1 MKNLITIF
9 VLFLSIGITNAQG
22 PKPTL
27 DETVN
32 YINEIISDSKGMYY
46 KSGDDYYATIIEQ
59 IFTKDYVF
67 HKGKAFSGEDHCL
80 TTTCGFK
87 KIPWNSLEIVEIK
100 DAESLKQIIVQ
111 FKNLLQNKH
120 TKVWIGIDED
130 DTDEENS
137 NKYLHFYVI
146 PEKAENVKKALLHLK
161 ELSYK
166 KDPFE

>member
-1 MKNLITIF
+1 MKKLITLF
-9 VLFLSIGITNAQG
+9 VLFLSIGIANAQG
-22 PKPTL
+22 SKPTL
-27 DETVN
+27 AETVN
-32 YINEIISDSKGMYY
+32 YINEVISGSTGVYY
-46 KSGDDYYATIIEQ
+46 KSGDDYYATITEQ
-59 IFTKDYVF
+59 IFEKDHVF
-67 HKGKAFSGEDHCL
+67 HKGKGFSGEDHSL

-111 FKNLLQNKH
+111 FKTSLQNKH

-137 NKYLHFYVI
+137 NKFLHFYVI

-166 KDPFE
+166 KDPFD